1 MYQLYLNNESSRGSL
16 AEVWID
22 KEAKLVK
29 KLYKPTGTTIR
40 NKPPLFQDMEE
51 IEGMFG
57 REVQW
62 LTALESDKVVK
73 IYEHGT
79 LTDEEGF
86 YCIQEYGGPTLLE
99 YYSNGIL
106 HTHFPNIK
114 EQIIDLFQ
122 FFKEHNVYKYN
133 HAMAN
138 MTGTDDGTIK
148 AFDFKYTE
156 IREPLARCPST
167 GKLKRENECH
177 SIDTWIVKIDST
189 LPDILKK
196 LV

>member
-1 MYQLYLNNESSRGSL
+1 MYQLYLNSESSRGSL

-29 KLYKPTGTTIR
+29 KIYKPNGITIKNR
-40 NKPPLFQDMEE
+40 PPVFQDMEE

-62 LTALESDKVVK
+62 LTALKSDKVVE

-79 LTDEEGF
+79 LKDEEGF

-99 YYSNGIL
+99 YYSDGIL

-114 EQIIDLFQ
+114 EQIIDLFS

-138 MTGTDDGTIK
+138 MTGLDGKIK

-156 IREPLARCPST
+156 IREPFERCPCT
-167 GKLKRENECH
+167 GKLKRENERY
-177 SIDTWIVKIDST
+177 SIDTWISKIDST
-189 LPDILKK
+189 LPDVLYK
-196 LV
+196 LI